1 MYPEGEVPEALGP
14 CSRNMSWAGTNCPV
28 LAGSALGQK
37 VAAAL
42 RTIEEALDQYSLV
55 QLCVGFNGGKDCT
68 ALLHLV
74 HAAVQRYPC
83 MGLQAGARLRG
94 PADPGRGSGALAC
107 STLRQ

>member
-1 MYPEGEVPEALGP
+1 
-14 CSRNMSWAGTNCPV
+14 MSWAGTNCPV

-42 RTIEEALDQYSLV
+42 QTIEEALDKYSLV

-74 HAAVQRYPC
+74 HAAVRRYSC
-83 MGLQAGARLRG
+83 MGQGWGVLQTYARALG
-94 PADPGRGSGALAC
+94 LLLALPWGNEWIPGV
-107 STLRQ
+107 